1 MAYVSYGTGKMKMKR
16 KKTFKMIP
24 PLFRLMHI
32 ATPGIPEHSVYLLTV
47 PGIVTLRAKC
57 IAYCIDDYQQK
68 NPFQEFKLPDFAK
81 RGSYLIL
88 LAF

>member
-1 MAYVSYGTGKMKMKR
+1 MAYVYGTGKMKMKR
-16 KKTFKMIP
+16 KKTFKMI
-24 PLFRLMHI
+24 
-32 ATPGIPEHSVYLLTV
+32 VYLLTV

-68 NPFQEFKLPDFAK
+68 NPFQELPDFAK

>member
-1 MAYVSYGTGKMKMKR
+1 MAYVYGTGKMKMKR

-24 PLFRLMHI
+24 RIPLD
-32 ATPGIPEHSVYLLTV
+32 AYCYSGYIPEHSVYLLTV

-68 NPFQEFKLPDFAK
+68 NPFQELPDFAK